1 MIPPTR
7 FFINIIPSCSMMITA
22 NSMTHQYGIGS
33 TIIQSAERFK
43 TYCVFSNDET
53 ALQSQRFFYNNSLR
67 FDNARRNLRITRHNS
82 PKYTNLNLWNCA
94 LHDSLVCSS
103 DHLLIRVILFYAYR
117 GLEWI
122 IDNLEAALLRSL
134 SLD

>member
-1 MIPPTR
+1 MTVSEV
-7 FFINIIPSCSMMITA
+7 FF
-22 NSMTHQYGIGS
+22 
-33 TIIQSAERFK
+33 
-43 TYCVFSNDET
+43 
-53 ALQSQRFFYNNSLR
+53 NNSLR
-67 FDNARRNLRITRHNS
+67 FDHAHRNLRITRHNS

-94 LHDSLVCSS
+94 LHHSLVCSS